1 MALNLLDIIKFS
13 WQYRHAISGGIQG
26 LPDLPEN
33 WKDSGQVRTWF
44 QSVLDSPLCVGLV
57 TDYPGNWDDK
67 LRSDLR
73 ALTTKNIVWETIW
86 SFFSQTDQD
95 NIPIPIPTPDKVTI
109 RERLSKLFRFR
120 EYNAVFTEELLST
133 SSIVQATQVNATVSN
148 LPFSEEE
155 TEDIITIISIMSLVT
170 SLIRF
175 VRERRK
181 K

>member
-1 MALNLLDIIKFS
+1 MALNLLDIVKFS

-44 QSVLDSPLCVGLV
+44 QGVLDSPLCVGLV
-57 TDYPGNWDDK
+57 TDYPGNWDNK
-67 LRSDLR
+67 LRADLL
-73 ALTTKNIVWETIW
+73 ALTNKNMVWETIW
-86 SFFSQTDQD
+86 SFFAQTDQD
-95 NIPIPIPTPDKVTI
+95 DIPVSIPTLDKVTI

-120 EYNAVFTEELLST
+120 EQNAVFAEELLST
-133 SSIVQATQVNATVSN
+133 PSIVQAAQAPATVCN
-148 LPFSEEE
+148 LPVSEEE
-155 TEDIITIISIMSLVT
+155 TEDIITIISVMSLVT

-175 VRERRK
+175 IRERRK